1 MSKTKIFKIHI
12 SKKHEECVIQI
23 KAHNDTIKEATSAV
37 YLGDIINEEGS
48 LDDTVKARGDKSIGK
63 ISQVMSILS
72 GVSLG
77 MFHMDIA
84 LTLRESMF
92 INGVLTNSET
102 WYNMKEEHFKIL
114 EMKDNELMRKVFNA
128 HSKTACELFW
138 LESGKISIRYM
149 VSKRRLMY
157 LWTILKQKDDQLI
170 GKTYN
175 AQLLKPTKGDWY
187 EMVQGEKSEYSIN
200 LLISKSLTFIS
211 RYKFKKDSR
220 QECW

>member
-1 MSKTKIFKIHI
+1 MKIVLLRSKHTMIP
-12 SKKHEECVIQI
+12 
-23 KAHNDTIKEATSAV
+23 TSAV

-48 LDDTVKARGDKSIGK
+48 LDDTIKARGDKSIGK

-92 INGVLTNSET
+92 INVVLTNSES

-114 EMKDNELMRKVFNA
+114 EMKDNELMRKVFDA

-138 LESGKISIRYM
+138 LESGKIYIRY
-149 VSKRRLMY
+149 VVKLRLMY
-157 LWTILKQKDDQLI
+157 LWTILMQK
-170 GKTYN
+170 
-175 AQLLKPTKGDWY
+175 
-187 EMVQGEKSEYSIN
+187 EEK
-200 LLISKSLTFIS
+200 LTMLNS
-211 RYKFKKDSR
+211 
-220 QECW
+220 